1 MSLRGIKGIEVIE
14 DMMNVQ
20 AAIIEN
26 IIMGR
31 IFRK

>member
-1 MSLRGIKGIEVIE
+1 MSLRGIKRIEVIE
-14 DMMNVQ
+14 DMMSAQ

-26 IIMGR
+26 IIMER